1 MLHLPPARRNRL
13 ILVVALAIIVLL
25 FLWVARSALVPYIFA
40 LALAYLL
47 LPAVNRLEV
56 MFRRVFQ
63 GRSARLA
70 RPAAILL
77 TYVLVVGVL
86 VLFFSMVVPVI
97 VRQFEVLWSSR
108 EQLAGQG
115 RVLAA
120 NVVIWYQRTIP
131 PEVQA
136 RILELAQQAGGT
148 VASGLQAGILRTLNF
163 VTSTFG
169 FVLGLIVI
177 PFFLFYVLY
186 DQAKAMRGAFGLIP
200 PRLRT
205 DVLNLARVV
214 DDILSAYIRGQLLLC
229 VFIGFMATVGL
240 SLLGVRFPAVLG
252 LMAGVF
258 EILPFIGP
266 IMGAVP
272 AVIVATIQEPLLGLW
287 TLLLF
292 VGIQQLENLLLV
304 PRISGRAVQLHP
316 AVIMVVLVLGNQI
329 AGFWGLVL
337 AVPATAIV
345 RDVFKYLYLRFQDE
359 PVSPKDAMAR
369 LGRTPLHLDV

>member
-1 MLHLPPARRNRL
+1 MLHLSPARRNRL
-13 ILVVALAIIVLL
+13 ILVFVLALIILS
-25 FLWVARSALVPYIFA
+25 FLWVARSALLPYIFA

-47 LPAVNRLEV
+47 LPAVNRLDAILK
-56 MFRRVFQ
+56 RVFR

-77 TYVLVVGVL
+77 TYVLVGGML

-97 VRQFEVLWSSR
+97 VQQFEVLWSSR
-108 EQLAGQG
+108 DQLAGQG
-115 RVLAA
+115 RVLAV
-120 NVVIWYQRTIP
+120 NIVIWYQRTVP
-131 PEVQA
+131 PDVQA
-136 RILELAQQAGGT
+136 RLLELAQQAGGT
-148 VASGLQAGILRTLNF
+148 VASGLQAGILRTLSF
-163 VTSTFG
+163 VTNTFG

-177 PFFLFYVLY
+177 PFWLFYVLY
-186 DQAKAMRGAFGLIP
+186 DQAKAMRGAFGLVP
-200 PRLRT
+200 PRFRT
-205 DVLNLARVV
+205 DALNLIRVV

-229 VFIGFMATVGL
+229 VFIGVMATMGL

-266 IMGAVP
+266 VLGAVP

-304 PRISGRAVQLHP
+304 PRISGKAVQLHP

-337 AVPATAIV
+337 AVPVTAIV

-359 PVSPKDAMAR
+359 PVSPREAMAR
-369 LGRTPLHLDV
+369 LGRAPLQLDV

>member
-1 MLHLPPARRNRL
+1 MLHLTPARRNRL
-13 ILVVALAIIVLL
+13 ILVLALAIIVLA
-25 FLWVARSALVPYIFA
+25 FLWVARSALIPYIFA

-56 MFRRVFQ
+56 TLNRVFR
-63 GRSARLA
+63 GRSVRAA
-70 RPAAILL
+70 RPVAILL
-77 TYVLVVGVL
+77 TYVVVVGML
-86 VLFFSMVVPVI
+86 VLFFSLVVPVI
-97 VRQFEVLWSSR
+97 VQQFEVLWNSR
-108 EQLAGQG
+108 DQLVGQG
-115 RVLAA
+115 QVLAA
-120 NVVIWYQRTIP
+120 NLVIWYQRSIP
-131 PEVQA
+131 PDVQA
-136 RILELAQQAGGT
+136 RLLELVQQTGGT
-148 VASGLQAGILRTLNF
+148 IAGGLQAGILRTLSF
-163 VTSTFG
+163 VTNTFG

-177 PFFLFYVLY
+177 PFWLFYILY
-186 DQAKAMRGAFGLIP
+186 DQAKAMRGAFGLVP
-200 PRLRT
+200 PRFRT
-205 DVLNLARVV
+205 DTLNLIRVV

-229 VFIGFMATVGL
+229 VFIGVMATVGL

-252 LMAGVF
+252 LVAGVF

-266 IMGAVP
+266 VIGAVP
-272 AVIVATIQEPLLGLW
+272 AVIVATIQAPLLGLW

-304 PRISGRAVQLHP
+304 PRISGKAVQLHP

-337 AVPATAIV
+337 AVPVTAII

-359 PVSPKDAMAR
+359 PVSPKDALAR

>member
-1 MLHLPPARRNRL
+1 MLHLAPARRNRL
-13 ILVVALAIIVLL
+13 ILVAVLAIIVLF

-47 LPAVNRLEV
+47 LPAVNRLEALLK
-56 MFRRVFQ
+56 RVFR

-70 RPAAILL
+70 RPAAILV

-86 VLFFSMVVPVI
+86 VLFFSLVVPVI
-97 VRQFEVLWSSR
+97 AQQFEVLWSSR
-108 EQLAGQG
+108 DQLVGQG

-136 RILELAQQAGGT
+136 RLLELGQQAGGT
-148 VASGLQAGILRTLNF
+148 VASGLQAGIFRTLSF
-163 VTSTFG
+163 VTNTFG
-169 FVLGLIVI
+169 FVLGLVVI
-177 PFFLFYVLY
+177 PFWLFYVLY
-186 DQAKAMRGAFGLIP
+186 DQAKAMRGAFSLVP
-200 PRLRT
+200 PRFRT
-205 DVLNLARVV
+205 DALNLVRVV
-214 DDILSAYIRGQLLLC
+214 DDILSAYIRGQLVLC
-229 VFIGFMATVGL
+229 VFIGVMATVGL
-240 SLLGVRFPAVLG
+240 SLLGVRFPAALG

-292 VGIQQLENLLLV
+292 IGIQQLENLLLV
-304 PRISGRAVQLHP
+304 PRISGKAVQLHP

-337 AVPATAIV
+337 AVPLTAIV

-369 LGRTPLHLDV
+369 LGRSPLQLDV

>member
-1 MLHLPPARRNRL
+1 MLHPAPARRNRL
-13 ILVVALAIIVLL
+13 ILVAALATMIL
-25 FLWVARSALVPYIFA
+25 FVLWVARSALLPYIFA
-40 LALAYLL
+40 LALAYIL
-47 LPAVNRLEV
+47 LPAVNRLEMV
-56 MFRRVFQ
+56 FRRVFR
-63 GRSARLA
+63 GRSARFA
-70 RPAAILL
+70 RPGAILF

-86 VLFFSMVVPVI
+86 VLFFSLVVPVI
-97 VRQFEVLWSSR
+97 AQQFEVLWSSR
-108 EQLAGQG
+108 DQLVGKG

-120 NVVIWYQRTIP
+120 NVLIWYQRTVP
-131 PEVQA
+131 PEAQA
-136 RILELAQQAGGT
+136 RLLELAQQAGGT
-148 VASGLQAGILRTLNF
+148 VASGLQAGILRTLSF
-163 VTSTFG
+163 VTNTFG
-169 FVLGLIVI
+169 FVLGLVVI
-177 PFFLFYVLY
+177 PFWLFYILY
-186 DQAKAMRGAFGLIP
+186 DQAKVMRGAFGLVP
-200 PRLRT
+200 PRYRT
-205 DVLNLARVV
+205 DALNLIRVV
-214 DDILSAYIRGQLLLC
+214 DDILSAYLRGQLLLC

-240 SLLGVRFPAVLG
+240 SLLGVRFPAALG

-304 PRISGRAVQLHP
+304 PRISGKAVQLHP
-316 AVIMVVLVLGNQI
+316 AIIMVVLVLGNQI

-337 AVPATAIV
+337 AVPLTAIV

-369 LGRTPLHLDV
+369 LGRTPLQLDV